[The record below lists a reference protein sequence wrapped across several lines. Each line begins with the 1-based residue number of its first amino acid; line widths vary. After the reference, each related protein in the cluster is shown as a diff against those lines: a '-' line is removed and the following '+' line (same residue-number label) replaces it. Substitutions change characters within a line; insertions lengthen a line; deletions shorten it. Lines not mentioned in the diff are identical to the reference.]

1 MKPSKYGIYVFNNGE
16 FYTTEEWGEKPA
28 EGVLLFTEY
37 VGIIIDAKGQIN
49 KMTWDEAMSI
59 AKEKWKMIPDNHEWI
74 EIASHFE
81 EIKKVISQIGGDKID
96 GWFWSSSQLAES
108 IAWNYNFGGYMGII
122 SKLCNCNVRTITKI
136 K

>member
-1 MKPSKYGIYVFNNGE
+1 MKPIEYGIYVFNDGE
-16 FYTTEEWGEKPA
+16 FYTPEEYGEKPA

-37 VGIIIDAKGQIN
+37 ASIIIDTNGQIG
-49 KMTWDEAMSI
+49 KITWDEAMSI
-59 AKEKWKMIPDNHEWI
+59 AKDKGKMIPDNHECI
-74 EIASHFE
+74 EMASHFE
-81 EIKKVISQIGGDKID
+81 EIKKVINQIGGEKID
-96 GWFWSSSQLAES
+96 GWFWSSSQFAES